1 MCACAFTSVTLT
13 LFFSCL
19 GEFVRLS
26 SSSEMSYR
34 EVRNFTEMMHTL
46 GYPRLISMENF
57 RQPNFSLVA
66 EILTWL
72 IQRYDPSAD
81 IVTDIETE
89 QDRVIF
95 IKSAA
100 QLMATKAHIKLNT
113 KKLFGADGY
122 AVKELLKI
130 TSVLYSAMRSNE
142 DKTGS
147 ESEST
152 SVHNQLMSKSTDLKA
167 CRQLASEITTK
178 GANLYKLLGQEVDLR
193 EARLSAISRSVDI
206 DEIERG
212 IENSIAAVNAEIQR
226 MNQRMDN
233 AASDEANLEV
243 KIEKKRQE
251 LERNK
256 KRLQSLANVRPAYM
270 DEYERLESELQRQYE
285 VYVEKFRNLAYLELQ
300 LEDHKQVERDRQEQ
314 QEHTLLEMKL
324 QVQQENDKTLNDA
337 VIQDDNI
344 DIEEQAKTRFVGN
357 MTGEGIASDEGSA
370 SLSSGSRNGEEEMLG
385 DLQEEEEGGHNE
397 EIDSDGD
404 F

>member
-1 MCACAFTSVTLT
+1 
-13 LFFSCL
+13 
-19 GEFVRLS
+19 
-26 SSSEMSYR
+26 
-34 EVRNFTEMMHTL
+34 
-46 GYPRLISMENF
+46 MENF

-113 KKLFGADGY
+113 KKLYGADGY

-142 DKTGS
+142 DKTGK

-178 GANLYKLLGQEVDLR
+178 GANLYKLLGEEVDLR

-233 AASDEANLEV
+233 AASDEASLEV

-324 QVQQENDKTLNDA
+324 QVQQENAKTLNDA
-337 VIQDDNI
+337 VIQDDI
-344 DIEEQAKTRFVGN
+344 IETEEQAKTRFVGN

-385 DLQEEEEGGHNE
+385 GLQEEEEEREFVEGGHNE

>member
-1 MCACAFTSVTLT
+1 
-13 LFFSCL
+13 
-19 GEFVRLS
+19 
-26 SSSEMSYR
+26 
-34 EVRNFTEMMHTL
+34 
-46 GYPRLISMENF
+46 MENF

-81 IVTDIETE
+81 IVTNIETE

-113 KKLFGADGY
+113 KKLYGADGY

-142 DKTGS
+142 DKTGN

-152 SVHNQLMSKSTDLKA
+152 SVHNQLISKSTDLKA
-167 CRQLASEITTK
+167 CCQLVTTN
-178 GANLYKLLGQEVDLR
+178 GANLYKLLIQEVGLR

-233 AASDEANLEV
+233 AASDEASLEV

-251 LERNK
+251 LERKK

-270 DEYERLESELQRQYE
+270 YEYERLESKLQRQYE
-285 VYVEKFRNLAYLELQ
+285 FFVDKFRNLVYLELQ
-300 LEDHKQVERDRQEQ
+300 LEDHKQVEQDRQEQ
-314 QEHTLLEMKL
+314 QEHTLVEMKL

-337 VIQDDNI
+337 VIQNDT
-344 DIEEQAKTRFVGN
+344 EEQAKTRFVGN

-370 SLSSGSRNGEEEMLG
+370 SLSSGSRNGEEMLG
-385 DLQEEEEGGHNE
+385 DLQEEEEGEFVERGHNE